1 MKNFVTK
8 IASVLFISS
17 LFLSCSSDDATTISC
32 PDGFTGQY
40 CETKLTPSKI
50 KITKVV
56 VRSWPFLYDNSEP
69 WDNGEDGSDIYPDVF
84 IAVGYAPN
92 TILSL
97 SDYVI
102 DAYET
107 SGDLIYTFNQ
117 PLELPNIYFNYSLG
131 LFDYDGGD
139 EYEFM
144 TEQTFNVYRDSD
156 LYFPEYITVSKISEY
171 LVADIYLS
179 YEW

>member
-1 MKNFVTK
+1 MLFV
-8 IASVLFISS
+8 SS
-17 LFLSCSSDDATTISC
+17 LFFGCSSEDTSDVSC
-32 PDGFTGQY
+32 PDGFTGQF
-40 CETKLTPSKI
+40 CQTKLTPTKI

-56 VRSWPFLYDNSEP
+56 VRSWPLLYNNSQP

-84 IAVGYAPN
+84 IAIGYAPN

-102 DAYET
+102 DAHET
-107 SGDLIYTFNQ
+107 SGNLIYTFNQ
-117 PLELPNIYFNYSLG
+117 PLELPNIYYNYSLG
-131 LFDYDGGD
+131 LFDYDGGN

-144 TEQTFNVYRDSD
+144 NEQIFNVYKSSD
-156 LYFPEYITVSKISEY
+156 LNFPEYVTVNNVSQY
-171 LVADIYLS
+171 LIADVYLS